1 MHYLRNLSNK
11 EPTYPITKSVI
22 NFNININVKESNDL
36 YNYATKEQSKSK

>member
-1 MHYLRNLSNK
+1 MHYLRNLSKKDQN
-11 EPTYPITKSVI
+11 YPIAKSVI